1 MGQNEFWYE
10 KLRPPKNWV
19 KIGSGTT
26 ELFMIWKKVVR
37 TNIACTNVTVN
48 LLIVKIGSVSAE
60 IFLIWTNVARTNIA
74 YTNVTVTVK
83 ICSRWSQEPI
93 CTVWS
98 KLCQ

>member
-1 MGQNEFWYE
+1 MGLKKLGSQSILALKKFWVKKNFGLK

-48 LLIVKIGSVSAE
+48 LLKMVPGTY
-60 IFLIWTNVARTNIA
+60 L
-74 YTNVTVTVK
+74 
-83 ICSRWSQEPI
+83 
-93 CTVWS
+93 
-98 KLCQ
+98 